1 MKQSLPEVTL
11 FLYRVDTILIKIK
24 SFLIVQ
30 WACAACWLIKVQMSS
45 VVGVLKTSTT
55 HSHAESSWTQSEGKA
70 LLHDDREKNW
80 IPELIS

>member
-1 MKQSLPEVTL
+1 MNQSLPEVAL
-11 FLYRVDTILIKIK
+11 FLYRVDTILIKMK

-55 HSHAESSWTQSEGKA
+55 HSHAESSWTQKA
-70 LLHDDREKNW
+70 KHFFMMIGRKTEFQN
-80 IPELIS
+80 